1 MSDWEIVSSDNNSEN
16 NRKSS
21 SNSSDWE
28 VINPD
33 QQVLSS
39 QSEGFASALKNAPG
53 IILNDFGQA
62 VNQGISSLPGYYQSA
77 KTEIPGFLQTLL
89 SHPSHLAAQGL
100 AGTQELVNNL
110 AQLPLNLSRY
120 GSERLNLLPKGLTN
134 FIEKITPQDTT
145 NDINQLFGEPKYPG
159 EALIRGIGRNAVNL
173 YGLGKV
179 GQAINP
185 KGLLLSRKDIAN
197 SITKKHDLL
206 ENRAS
211 EGFKKV
217 SDEINNRGISQIP
230 IEEKTIDEI
239 RDFFPKTKQANAL
252 LDKARSGDYNSLR
265 KVQSDLYTKGKNS
278 LKSPLESERLRAEE
292 MFEKRDDINQSISN
306 HLHNSGQNDL
316 NEILNKARADYRT
329 LQKVYYHPKI
339 NNSIVDLV
347 DSDTRK
353 VPKNLIKILQEESKP
368 MQELRDFHPGLEK
381 NISSYL
387 LKRNSLSYLKKYGV
401 PVGAAALA
409 LKYGNPYRGTSNEE

>member
-1 MSDWEIVSSDNNSEN
+1 MSEWEIVSPDSNYKDN
-16 NRKSS
+16 
-21 SNSSDWE
+21 SNQPSIVSDWE

-33 QQVLSS
+33 QQDMSS
-39 QSEGFASALKNAPG
+39 APEGFGSALKNAPG
-53 IILNDFGQA
+53 IILNDLGGA
-62 VNQGISSLPGYYQSA
+62 VNRGISSLPGYYKSA
-77 KTEIPGFLQTLL
+77 KTEIPGFFQTLR
-89 SHPSHLAAQGL
+89 SNPGHLALQGL

-120 GSERLNLLPKGLTN
+120 GSERLNLLPKSITN
-134 FIEKITPQDTT
+134 FIEKITPEDTS
-145 NDINQLFGEPKYPG
+145 NAINQIFGEPQYPG
-159 EALIRGIGRNAVNL
+159 ESLTRGIGRNAVNL
-173 YGLGKV
+173 YALGKV

-197 SITKKHDLL
+197 SLTKKHDLL

-306 HLHNSGQNDL
+306 HLKNMGQHDL
-316 NEILNKARADYRT
+316 NEILNKARTDYRT

-339 NNSIVDLV
+339 NNAIVDLV

-353 VPKNLIKILQEESKP
+353 IPKNLIKILQEESKP

-381 NISSYL
+381 NISSYI
-387 LKRNSLSYLKKYGV
+387 LKKNSLSYLKKYGL
-401 PVGAAALA
+401 PVGAATLA
-409 LKYGNPYRGTSNEE
+409 LKYGNPYRGSSNEE